1 VTVTDA
7 VLVIDKPTGP
17 TSFDVVRKIRRAAGT
32 RHVGHGGTL
41 DPLAS
46 GVLPVC
52 LGEATKL
59 AQFLLDADKEYE
71 VTIALGAETDTDDA
85 QGAVTV
91 RRAAAHVTEGDLRA
105 ALAGFRGPIAQVP
118 PVYSALKR
126 AGRPLY
132 DYARAGEEVA
142 IAPRAV
148 VVHELEL
155 VAFHDPGAVTLAVR
169 CSKGTYVRALAR
181 DLGRALDVGGHVVA
195 LRRTRSGPFALG
207 DARPL
212 TDVLQAL
219 ATADAGALPAVSLPD
234 ALAHLDRRIVSAEAA
249 RDLRLGRKIPWGAVG
264 GEGPGRVCVIDPAGA
279 LVAVAEPRADGL
291 ARTLRVFGQSS
302 AVLH

>member
-1 VTVTDA
+1 MTATDA
-7 VLVIDKPTGP
+7 VLVVDKPTGP
-17 TSFDVVRKIRRAAGT
+17 TSFDVVRRIRRAAKT

-46 GVLPVC
+46 GVLPIC

-71 VTIALGAETDTDDA
+71 VTIALGTETDTDDA

-91 RRAAAHVTEGDLRA
+91 RRDTAGVTEEAVRA
-105 ALAGFRGPIAQVP
+105 ALAGFRGPIEQVP
-118 PVYSALKR
+118 PAYSALKR

-132 DYARAGEEVA
+132 DYARAGEAVA

-155 VAFHDPGAVTLAVR
+155 VGFQGPEAVTLAVR

-181 DLGRALDVGGHVVA
+181 DLGRALGVGGHVAA

-212 TDVLQAL
+212 ADVLDAL
-219 ATADAGALPAVSLPD
+219 ARGDAGALPIVSPPA
-234 ALAHLDRRIVSAEAA
+234 ALAHLDRLVVSEAAA
-249 RDLRLGRKIPWGAVG
+249 RDLRSGRKVAWEAIAA
-264 GEGPGRVCVIDPAGA
+264 RSLARICVLDPAGA
-279 LVAVAEPRADGL
+279 LVAVAEPRADGT
-291 ARTLRVFGQSS
+291 ARTLRVFGVSR
-302 AVLH
+302 